1 MRKSD
6 LHSSAWGSIPTWLT
20 IYLSVLL
27 WFTATINSQIEENP
41 TEDIQINT
49 IIVPNSEMAH
59 FSGKVVDESAEE
71 DGLSDV
77 ARTGNQERRP
87 TALLAGPQIQN
98 KQGQQSHQDANHK
111 GCSVRGLS

>member
-1 MRKSD
+1 MVIVRMRLVDKQPSN
-6 LHSSAWGSIPTWLT
+6 LNVT
-20 IYLSVLL
+20 
-27 WFTATINSQIEENP
+27 
-41 TEDIQINT
+41 
-49 IIVPNSEMAH
+49 H
-59 FSGKVVDESAEE
+59 FSGKVVDQAAEE
-71 DGLSDV
+71 DGFSDV